1 LIDLTESI
9 TMIRRQDF
17 TKLRLEVETA
27 INEAFEYAKN
37 NEKNENDY
45 VLFLARSYYDKE
57 IDKSR
62 FSPWQIDR
70 SLDEMIDRHRVEFLL
85 QYLNQQYSFQT
96 ENSADSKFSLTL
108 ELMFYTH
115 IWESFYN
122 LHNYKRLA
130 DLCDSK
136 EYSWNIEIGRQSKFI
151 FIKDNIKNVFQT
163 CNLKIYDLIDKSYHS
178 QLRNAFAH
186 SLYHFSLNGHNIVLE
201 NYDGVNT
208 NIKQL
213 SFDEWTE
220 RFLTSALMQNF
231 YHNKFTSEIESLE
244 DGKEYKVKMEFN
256 GDSEIG
262 IISYDKQGKRFNG
275 RIK

>member
-1 LIDLTESI
+1 
-9 TMIRRQDF
+9 MIRREDF
-17 TKLRLEVETA
+17 RKLRLEVESA
-27 INEAFEYAKN
+27 IDEAFEYAK
-37 NEKNENDY
+37 KNENY
-45 VLFLARSYYDKE
+45 ILFLASSHYDKK
-57 IDKSR
+57 IDKSK
-62 FSPWQIDR
+62 FSPWRIDY
-70 SLDEMIDRHRVEFLL
+70 SLDEMTDKHRVDFLL

-108 ELMFYTH
+108 ELMIYTH
-115 IWESFYN
+115 IWESFHN

-136 EYSWNIEIGRQSKFI
+136 DYSWNIEIGKKSRFR
-151 FIKDNIKNVFQT
+151 FIKDNIQSVFKKHD
-163 CNLKIYDLIDKSYHS
+163 LKIHNLIDRSYHS

-186 SLYHFSLNGHNIVLE
+186 SLYHFSLNGHNIVFE
-201 NYDGVNT
+201 NYDGINA
-208 NIKQL
+208 NIQQL

-220 RFLTSALMQNF
+220 RFLTSALIQNF

-244 DGKEYKVKMEFN
+244 DGKEYEVKMEFN

-262 IISYDKQGKRFNG
+262 IISYDKELKRFNG